1 MGKFF
6 MDLNNGDIGFA
17 FDENSGV
24 TSTGQPVMRVGDNMI
39 TNLMT
44 GEVHFINSWDNDSDE
59 DLDEEDF

>member
-24 TSTGQPVMRVGDNMI
+24 TSTGQPVIRVGDNMI

-44 GEVHFINSWDNDSDE
+44 GEVHFISEWDDGSDNNE
-59 DLDEEDF
+59 DY